1 MVVDKRKKELSQSLH
16 KIYSNIDKIQDLIK
30 QKMTRGIETAFS
42 TQNESKIEN
51 IFSKVKVLEKEFITK
66 YDCKECHFE
75 NKKQITFKELQSLRY
90 RLLDKIAS
98 LRKEYDKGHQSMN
111 ILREKQSLGE

>member
-1 MVVDKRKKELSQSLH
+1 
-16 KIYSNIDKIQDLIK
+16 
-30 QKMTRGIETAFS
+30 
-42 TQNESKIEN
+42 
-51 IFSKVKVLEKEFITK
+51 LEKEFVTK

-75 NKKQITFKELQSLRY
+75 NKKSITFKELQSLRY
-90 RLLDKIAS
+90 KLLDRIAM